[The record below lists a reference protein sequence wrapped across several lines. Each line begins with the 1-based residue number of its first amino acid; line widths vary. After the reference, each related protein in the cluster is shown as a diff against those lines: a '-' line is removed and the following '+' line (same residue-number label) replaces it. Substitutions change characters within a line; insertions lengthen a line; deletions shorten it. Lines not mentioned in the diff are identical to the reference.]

1 MWLYF
6 LFLHSCN
13 QHWLDNFG
21 ITKTAKRTLTVG
33 GSITV
38 QLVSS
43 FTSFDSTGSLH
54 WKNLFSLSD
63 KSSLVQPEAS
73 CTVILSQH
81 WVSSERTHFYIKTY
95 FELWIFKLNSS
106 TENKLLLPLQA
117 TVWYFPLWVFSVL
130 CHQPKTH
137 TLKST
142 LTSYVPNGQ
151 KTYDVSLPKV
161 MQDRSIQCK
170 TKFKVLTLIFPAY
183 PLLDALC

>member
-1 MWLYF
+1 MFVGFRMWLYF

-43 FTSFDSTGSLH
+43 FTSFDSAGSLH

-81 WVSSERTHFYIKTY
+81 WVSSERTHFYIITY

-106 TENKLLLPLQA
+106 TENKLLTVSTVAGHCLILPLM
-117 TVWYFPLWVFSVL
+117 SVL
-130 CHQPKTH
+130 CLMPPTKDPHFEINTH
-137 TLKST
+137 LICTKWTKNLRCI
-142 LTSYVPNGQ
+142 LT
-151 KTYDVSLPKV
+151 
-161 MQDRSIQCK
+161 
-170 TKFKVLTLIFPAY
+170 
-183 PLLDALC
+183 